1 MKVGFLKKTKGFTL
15 AEVLIT
21 LGIIGVVA
29 AITIPTLMNNAQD
42 AELKS
47 AWKKAY
53 SVISQASLS
62 VKNDNG
68 GTFAGLGSAFD
79 LNSQNTLRNA
89 YLNYLKVVKTCDA
102 DNTYGNCFHPANGN
116 YLDTVKLLNGTSHL
130 QYNSYFPYF
139 FQSSSGVILPD
150 GQLVLF
156 AWVNAGTACTFS
168 IEGYTNDCGFMTVDV
183 NGFKGPNTVGRDIFA
198 VEILEDRIVPAG
210 TGTLSGTCSNSS
222 TGQECAAK
230 YLYE

>member
-1 MKVGFLKKTKGFTL
+1 MKTVLKGFTL

-21 LGIIGVVA
+21 LGIIGIVA
-29 AITIPTLMNNAQD
+29 AMTIPTLMKNTQD

-53 SVISQASLS
+53 SVISQASLN

-79 LNSQNTLRNA
+79 LNSQNTLRDA
-89 YLNYLKVVKTCDA
+89 YTNYLKVVKKCDA
-102 DNTYGNCFHPANGN
+102 DAYGLCFHPESGGI

-130 QYNSYFPYF
+130 QCNSYLPYF
-139 FQSSSGVILPD
+139 FESASGVILPD

-156 AWVNAGTACTFS
+156 AWVNTGTACTFS

-198 VEILEDRIVPAG
+198 IEILENKIVPAG
-210 TGTLSGTCSNSS
+210 TGTLSNTCSTSS
-222 TGQECAAK
+222 TGQGCAAR